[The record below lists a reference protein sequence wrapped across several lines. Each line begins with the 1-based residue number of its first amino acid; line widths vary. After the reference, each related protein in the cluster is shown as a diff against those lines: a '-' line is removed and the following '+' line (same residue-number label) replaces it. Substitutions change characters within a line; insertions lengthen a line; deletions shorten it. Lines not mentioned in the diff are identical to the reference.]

1 MGHDQGYDQQQ
12 YPTSLQNDPYGAA
25 GVGHHTNVPPTGALN
40 DSQQTRGGTGQRLTG
55 KVESAI
61 GSMVGSNA
69 LKAKGLQKE
78 QEANAMKIQGA
89 ELAEAERLERE
100 AMLRRERAVSHGAH
114 PDNKALGAGIMGPGG
129 AAGAGNMRGPNP
141 YN

>member
-1 MGHDQGYDQQQ
+1 M
-12 YPTSLQNDPYGAA
+12 
-25 GVGHHTNVPPTGALN
+25 
-40 DSQQTRGGTGQRLTG
+40 TG

-78 QEANAMKIQGA
+78 QESNAVKLQTS

-100 AMLRRERAVSHGAH
+100 AMMRRERAVGHGQFRSL
-114 PDNKALGAGIMGPGG
+114 NS
-129 AAGAGNMRGPNP
+129 
-141 YN
+141 